1 MADPR
6 DLDDETVLALT
17 IFGEARG
24 EKRAGRDAVANVIL
38 NRTML
43 RSNGVGPASWGR
55 SVKDVCLAKLQFST
69 WNADDPNR
77 AKLLAGTDAMAAV
90 ERAVYFE
97 CKDIAQ
103 AALLGTLKDNTKEAD
118 HYLVTSI
125 ASRTKW
131 ARGKT
136 PVAVIGAHSFYK
148 FYQLPESPAH
158 GPPRVA
164 PARSARAEADD
175 SPSSGERSTLSPPA
189 DRSGHSRP
197 DANGLQ
203 QSANSAGAS
212 GSAGTGAPATFR
224 QPDVEPVAADE
235 TVRPWWV
242 SKRLKAGATLAA
254 GSQVPGWIDT
264 LWEKA
269 SEWFAN
275 DPDAV
280 NTLWSHAVTLLA
292 VKWVGYAIF
301 AGGAAWLAWTFF
313 YDRKQKG

>member
-1 MADPR
+1 MTSPVTPAWLARIKQFEGFRSTAYVDAAGVWTIGYGSTRHVKQGDTITEPQAERRMIADLEACAGSVENLTHTVDLTDGQR
-6 DLDDETVLALT
+6 DALIDFAYNLGANALAKSTLLKCVLAGDHDGAAKQ
-17 IFGEARG
+17 FGKWVFAGGKKLPGLVQRRAREAERY
-24 EKRAGRDAVANVIL
+24 
-38 NRTML
+38 
-43 RSNGVGPASWGR
+43 
-55 SVKDVCLAKLQFST
+55 LA
-69 WNADDPNR
+69 
-77 AKLLAGTDAMAAV
+77 
-90 ERAVYFE
+90 
-97 CKDIAQ
+97 
-103 AALLGTLKDNTKEAD
+103 
-118 HYLVTSI
+118 
-125 ASRTKW
+125 
-131 ARGKT
+131 
-136 PVAVIGAHSFYK
+136 
-148 FYQLPESPAH
+148 ESPAH